1 MTYEEYKRDLAVRI
15 LRKIDGLGQFQNM
28 DDLTRI
34 DKTIEALDEFLPTD
48 DSDRRGPTEFADLAC
63 VYKVDCPDCGNV
75 TFDDQYQ
82 EYTDVHPFC
91 NECGYCFN

>member
-1 MTYEEYKRDLAVRI
+1 MNYTDYKRDLAVRI

-34 DKTIEALDEFLPTD
+34 DKTIEALDEFLPKD
-48 DSDRRGPTEFADLAC
+48 ESDKRGPTKFTDLVC
-63 VYKVDCPDCGNV
+63 VYEVDCPDC
-75 TFDDQYQ
+75 DASP

-91 NECGYCFN
+91 PECGYSFN